1 MHQRGARRPQ
11 WQAQSSVE
19 GVFPRFTGMRKMTFV
34 YSRVGAL
41 TAAGMAGQAD
51 SGWLYGA
58 SVRGL
63 PYRLAWVANA
73 VRSGDIWREMAFTAP
88 VPQRQGPRRAGQ
100 EAYILQQDPN
110 GLWFVDPW
118 AGNGAGTIR
127 PARPSLPVDAVSS
140 SRDLADTCFI
150 IELDRATHP

>member
-1 MHQRGARRPQ
+1 M
-11 WQAQSSVE
+11 
-19 GVFPRFTGMRKMTFV
+19 MFV
-34 YSRVGAL
+34 YSRVGGA
-41 TAAGMAGQAD
+41 TAAGEAD
-51 SGWLYGA
+51 SGWLRGA

-63 PYRLAWVANA
+63 PYRRAWVANA
-73 VRSGDIWREMAFTAP
+73 GRPSDIWRDMAFAAP
-88 VPQRQGPRRAGQ
+88 APQRQRAPREGQ

-118 AGNGAGTIR
+118 ASNGAGTIR
-127 PARPSLPVDAVSS
+127 PALPRTPMPVATN